1 LAELFQTHKITLAVA
16 ALIEDPQKRMLM
28 VREAQPSCYGLWNQ
42 PAGHVEAGESLT
54 EALVREVKEETGYAH
69 VRVDGISRIYYFV
82 NHGLLRVN
90 FFASLLDT
98 VQGPLADDVLEAGWF
113 SVEELSEMSR
123 RGQLRSKR
131 TELAIRDWLE
141 GQRSNPALIETVVE
155 EMIDRVLF

>member
-1 LAELFQTHKITLAVA
+1 MAEPFQTHKVTLAVA

-28 VREAQPSCYGLWNQ
+28 VREAQPACYGLWNQ
-42 PAGHVEAGESLT
+42 PAGHVDAGESLT
-54 EALVREVKEETGYAH
+54 EALVREVKEETGYAN

-113 SVEELSEMSR
+113 SVEELSEMRR